1 LQGDP
6 EEEAAWS
13 GSARGRVRRKEEE
26 EEEEF
31 IKDLDDEEVMKREFN
46 RRPAEEGTHVYVPT
60 GLKRAHTCAF
70 LQV

>member
-1 LQGDP
+1 M
-6 EEEAAWS
+6 
-13 GSARGRVRRKEEE
+13 RRKEEE